1 MQQQTLPLAGMT
13 VLDLTIAL
21 SGPLCTQRLAE
32 MGAEV
37 IKIEA
42 PEGGDFSRY
51 NIVGDCH
58 AFGDSTAFVMMNRN
72 KKSVAINL
80 KTPAG
85 REVFYSLVKKADA
98 LVVNFRPGVT
108 ARLAIDF
115 QTLKALNPRLVYVSI
130 TGYGDSG
137 PLAGRPG
144 QDLLLQS
151 FSGLTFNA
159 GRRNGHPVACPPFV
173 ADVIASHSAT
183 EAVLAGLFKAA
194 RTGEGQEATLS
205 MLGGVMEMQLQEI
218 GTFLAHDRPPE
229 RGDYPS
235 ATVWMPPPYGI
246 HATAEGYLA
255 LAQCDLA
262 HLGAL
267 LASDE
272 LTQLALTTPGG
283 EQPEAYALWKDRVY
297 ALLAQLFVARTA
309 SEWDRYL
316 NEHGV
321 WCMKVL
327 NYAQFLAHPQTQ
339 PYLTQVEHEVYGRY
353 TTVKPVINFTAT
365 TPAVLTGAPAYAA
378 DTRRVLSAH
387 GLTAAELDQLE
398 ASGAIFQRKRDA
410 KPTGTRGGEQ

>member
-1 MQQQTLPLAGMT
+1 MQQQDLPLAGIT
-13 VLDLTIAL
+13 ILDLTIAL
-21 SGPLCTQRLAE
+21 SGPLCTQRLSE

-42 PEGGDFSRY
+42 PDGGDFARY
-51 NIVGDCH
+51 NIIGECR

-80 KTPAG
+80 KTSEG
-85 REVFYSLVKKADA
+85 REAFYSLVKKADA
-98 LVVNFRPGVT
+98 VVVNFRPGVT

-115 QTLKALNPRLVYVSI
+115 PTLKRLNPRLVYVSI

-151 FSGLTFNA
+151 FSGLTFN
-159 GRRNGHPVACPPFV
+159 GGYRNGHPVACAPFV

-183 EAVLAGLFKAA
+183 EAVLAGLYKAA

-218 GTFLAHDRPPE
+218 STFLAHDQPPE

-246 HATAEGYLA
+246 HTTAEGYLA

-267 LASDE
+267 LASDA
-272 LTQLALTTPGG
+272 LTQLAGMKPGR
-283 EQPEAYALWKDRVY
+283 EQPEGYARWKDEVY
-297 ALLAQLFVARTA
+297 ALLAQLFAAKSA

-339 PYLTQVEHEVYGRY
+339 SCLTQVEHEVFGRY
-353 TTVKPVINFTAT
+353 TTVKPVIDFTNT
-365 TPAVLTGAPAYAA
+365 TPVALTGAPAYAA

-387 GLTAAELDQLE
+387 GLTSAELDQLE
-398 ASGAIFQRKRDA
+398 ASGAIVQRA
-410 KPTGTRGGEQ
+410 TVVKPASTGGED

>member
-1 MQQQTLPLAGMT
+1 MRENSLPLAGIT

-21 SGPLCTQRLAE
+21 SGPLCTQRLGE

-42 PEGGDFSRY
+42 PAGGDFSRY
-51 NIVGDCH
+51 NIVGDCR

-72 KKSVAINL
+72 KKSVAIDL
-80 KTPAG
+80 KSAAG
-85 REVFYSLVKKADA
+85 REVFYSLVKDADA
-98 LVVNFRPGVT
+98 VVVNFRPGVT
-108 ARLAIDF
+108 RRLGIDYPVL
-115 QTLKALNPRLVYVSI
+115 QALNPRLVYVSI

-137 PLAGRPG
+137 PLATRPG

-173 ADVIASHSAT
+173 ADVIASHAAT

-194 RTGEGQEATLS
+194 RTGKGQEATLS
-205 MLGGVMEMQLQEI
+205 MLGGIMEMQLQEI
-218 GTFLAHDRPPE
+218 STFLAHDHPPD
-229 RGDYPS
+229 RVDYPS

-262 HLGAL
+262 LLGAL
-267 LASDE
+267 LDSGE
-272 LTQLALTTPGG
+272 LITLAGEAPGSG
-283 EQPEAYALWKDRVY
+283 QPEAYADWKDRVY
-297 ALLAQLFVARTA
+297 RLLGQLFAAKSA
-309 SEWDRYL
+309 SVWDRYL

-339 PYLTQVEHEVYGRY
+339 PYLTQVNHGVYGDY
-353 TTVKPVINFTAT
+353 TTVKPVIDFTGVE
-365 TPAVLTGAPAYAA
+365 PAELTGAPAYAA
-378 DTRRVLSAH
+378 DTRRVLKAR
-387 GLTAAELDQLE
+387 GFTQRQLDQLQ
-398 ASGAIFQRKRDA
+398 ASGAIVQRDV
-410 KPTGTRGGEQ
+410 PSQPVNTPGSEE

>member
-1 MQQQTLPLAGMT
+1 MQQNALPLAGIT

-21 SGPLCTQRLAE
+21 SGPLSTQRLGE

-42 PEGGDFSRY
+42 PDGGDFSRY
-51 NIVGDCH
+51 NIVGDCR

-80 KTPAG
+80 KSAEG
-85 REVFYSLVKKADA
+85 RDVFYSLVKTADA
-98 LVVNFRPGVT
+98 MVVNFRPGVT
-108 ARLAIDF
+108 QRLEIDYPV
-115 QTLKALNPRLVYVSI
+115 LHVLNPRLVYVSI

-173 ADVIASHSAT
+173 ADVIASHAAT
-183 EAVLAGLFKAA
+183 EAVLAGLFNAA
-194 RTGEGQEATLS
+194 RTGVGREATLS
-205 MLGGVMEMQLQEI
+205 MLGGIMEMQLQEI
-218 GTFLAHDRPPE
+218 STFLAHDHPPE
-229 RGDYPS
+229 RVDYPS

-255 LAQCDLA
+255 LAQCDL
-262 HLGAL
+262 GL
-267 LASDE
+267 LADLLGSDD
-272 LTQLALTTPGG
+272 LSALAAEDASR
-283 EQPEAYALWKDRVY
+283 EQPDAYADWKDQVY
-297 ALLAQLFVARTA
+297 RLLADLFAGKSA
-309 SEWDRYL
+309 SQWDHYL

-327 NYAQFLAHPQTQ
+327 NYAQFLSHPQTQ
-339 PYLTQVEHEVYGRY
+339 PYLTQVSHGVYGDY
-353 TTVKPVINFTAT
+353 TTVKPVIEFTGVA
-365 TPAVLTGAPAYAA
+365 PAELTGAPAFAA
-378 DTRRVLSAH
+378 DTCRVLSSRGYTRH
-387 GLTAAELDQLE
+387 QLHQLQ
-398 ASGAIFQRKRDA
+398 ASGAIVQQDA
-410 KPTGTRGGEQ
+410 GQDPANLLWSDD